1 MAGER
6 THESVEA
13 LERQLL
19 VLRSALETITQS
31 GHVLLQALPIARSVP
46 LALAQGP
53 LMTLTGLA
61 EAALNAAMPQE

>member
-6 THESVEA
+6 VSVSVEA
-13 LERQLL
+13 LEREVL
-19 VLRSALETITQS
+19 VLRSALEAVAQS
-31 GHVLLQALPIARSVP
+31 GHTLLQALPIARSVP

-61 EAALNAAMPQE
+61 EAALNAAQPQE